1 MRKRMEGLDI
11 ARALAILG
19 MMFVNYA
26 LVFQVEPTSLIA
38 HFFIGLE
45 GRAAAVFMIVA
56 GIGIGVLSQKG
67 TGKALYS
74 QLCKRSL
81 FLWALGLV
89 LYTTFQWTADILHYY
104 GLFMLLIIPFLKAHK
119 GVIEGG
125 ILLVLLLSTYL
136 QLSQN
141 YLTGWDFA
149 TLRYTDFWSLAGFMR
164 NLLFNGFHPL
174 FPWFAFMLIGL
185 WLSKVD
191 LSQTTVQKK
200 LMAAGI
206 GIALSFEVVSVILKA
221 YLGHGHWLLELVQT
235 KPMPPN
241 LLYMGAATGW
251 AIAFI
256 GFCLW
261 FAETLVSNRQLI
273 TPLVYTGQMS
283 LSHYVFHSAVVL
295 SIMDALKLIEA
306 QSANFV
312 LYLTLGVY
320 AIMLITSV
328 LWRRRFSRGPL
339 ELVMRRLS
347 DGGNN
352 IA

>member
-1 MRKRMEGLDI
+1 MKKRMEGLDI

-67 TGKALYS
+67 TDKALYA
-74 QLCKRSL
+74 QLFKRSL
-81 FLWALGLV
+81 FLWGVGLV

-104 GLFMLLIIPFLKAHK
+104 GLFMLLILPFLKAHK
-119 GVIEGG
+119 KVIEGG
-125 ILLVLLLSTYL
+125 IIFVLLMTAYL
-136 QLSQN
+136 QLTQN
-141 YLTGWDFA
+141 YLLGWDFA
-149 TLRYTDFWSLAGFMR
+149 TLKYTDFWSLAGFVR
-164 NLLFNGFHPL
+164 NLVFNGFHPL

-185 WLSKVD
+185 WLSRRD
-191 LSQTTVQKK
+191 LSHTVVQKQ
-200 LMAAGI
+200 LMASGL
-206 GIALSFEVVSVILKA
+206 GIALSFEIASVLIKGF
-221 YLGHGHWLLELVQT
+221 LGNGHWLIELVQT

-251 AIAFI
+251 AVAFI

-261 FAETLVSNRQLI
+261 FAEALVSNRHLM
-273 TPLVYTGQMS
+273 TPLVCTGQMS
-283 LSHYVFHSAVVL
+283 LTHYVFHSAVVL
-295 SIMDALKLIEA
+295 SVMDALNLIQP
-306 QSANFV
+306 QSAGFV
-312 LYLTLGVY
+312 LCLTLGVY

-328 LWRRRFSRGPL
+328 LWRRRFQRGPL
-339 ELVMRRLS
+339 ELAMRHLS
-347 DGGNN
+347 DGGKN